1 MGKLPDLIA
10 SGSKTLIF
18 SQFTSYLA
26 ILKKLIREDL
36 PDAPL
41 YQLTGNTRDRG
52 APVKAFEETKGAAI
66 MLASL
71 KAAGLGVTLRT
82 ADYVFLM
89 DPWWNPAAEEQ
100 AIDRAHRIGR
110 KKPTFVYRL
119 IAKGTVEER
128 VCELQR
134 KKREVF
140 RRIIGKIEPIGTLTE
155 HFSSLSELIEYREEP
170 PLED

>member
-1 MGKLPDLIA
+1 
-10 SGSKTLIF
+10 
-18 SQFTSYLA
+18 
-26 ILKKLIREDL
+26 
-36 PDAPL
+36 
-41 YQLTGNTRDRG
+41 
-52 APVKAFEETKGAAI
+52 

-110 KKPTFVYRL
+110 EKPTFVYRL

-134 KKREVF
+134 KKREAF
-140 RRIIGKIEPIGTLTE
+140 RRVIGKIEPIGPLTE
-155 HFSSLSELIEYREEP
+155 HFSSLTELIEYREV
-170 PLED
+170 DSTTD